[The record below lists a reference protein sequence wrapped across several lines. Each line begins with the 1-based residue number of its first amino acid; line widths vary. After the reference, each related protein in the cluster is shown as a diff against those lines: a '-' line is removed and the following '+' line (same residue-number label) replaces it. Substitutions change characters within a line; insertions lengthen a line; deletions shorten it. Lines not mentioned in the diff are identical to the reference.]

1 MIITTQSENHLL
13 ENRFLSSEKAGW
25 VGCVEKVDL
34 KKLNLKYFYMVM
46 VMVMVMVIMDKKV
59 KQYWM
64 LIFKY

>member
-1 MIITTQSENHLL
+1 MIMTTQSENHLL

-46 VMVMVMVIMDKKV
+46 VMVMVIMDKRV

-64 LIFKY
+64 LIHKY

>member
-1 MIITTQSENHLL
+1 MTTQSENHLL

-46 VMVMVMVIMDKKV
+46 VMVMVIMDKRV
-59 KQYWM
+59 KQYWI
-64 LIFKY
+64 LILKY

>member
-1 MIITTQSENHLL
+1 MIMTTQSENHLL

-34 KKLNLKYFYMVM
+34 KYFY
-46 VMVMVMVIMDKKV
+46 MVMVMVIMDKRV

-64 LIFKY
+64 LIHKY

>member
-1 MIITTQSENHLL
+1 MIMTTQSENHLL

-46 VMVMVMVIMDKKV
+46 VMVMVIMDKKV

-64 LIFKY
+64 LIHKY

>member
-1 MIITTQSENHLL
+1 MIMTTQSENHLL

-46 VMVMVMVIMDKKV
+46 VMVMVIMDKRV

-64 LIFKY
+64 LIRKY

>member
-1 MIITTQSENHLL
+1 MIMTTQSENHLL

-46 VMVMVMVIMDKKV
+46 VMVMVIMDKRV
-59 KQYWM
+59 KQYWI
-64 LIFKY
+64 LILKY

>member
-1 MIITTQSENHLL
+1 MTTQSENHLL

-46 VMVMVMVIMDKKV
+46 VMVMVIMDKRV

-64 LIFKY
+64 LIHKY

>member
-1 MIITTQSENHLL
+1 MIMTTQSENHLL

-46 VMVMVMVIMDKKV
+46 VMVMVIMDKRV

-64 LIFKY
+64 LIHKYW

>member
-1 MIITTQSENHLL
+1 MTTQSENHLL

-46 VMVMVMVIMDKKV
+46 VMVMVIMDKRV

-64 LIFKY
+64 LIRKY